1 MRLFCRGDKQHGN
14 IQSTLPKEQNT
25 CFSFYYILAFLRVY
39 WQRVQREEDFK
50 KTTSNS
56 CCFFVFCKF
65 VFCSKKKKKIGLSN
79 VSSVFTC
86 LANEVILKQRK
97 AVATRERGK
106 MDVAAKI
113 LHLQP
118 CGTEKLHRNPL
129 SLKTGHQFST
139 KNQIFLSASEL
150 RC

>member
-1 MRLFCRGDKQHGN
+1 MKRISKR
-14 IQSTLPKEQNT
+14 
-25 CFSFYYILAFLRVY
+25 LRVI
-39 WQRVQREEDFK
+39 VVVFL
-50 KTTSNS
+50 
-56 CCFFVFCKF
+56 FFANLYSAV
-65 VFCSKKKKKIGLSN
+65 KKKKKIVLSN

-129 SLKTGHQFST
+129 SLKTGH
-139 KNQIFLSASEL
+139 
-150 RC
+150 

>member
-1 MRLFCRGDKQHGN
+1 MKRISKR
-14 IQSTLPKEQNT
+14 
-25 CFSFYYILAFLRVY
+25 LRVI
-39 WQRVQREEDFK
+39 VIL
-50 KTTSNS
+50 
-56 CCFFVFCKF
+56 FFANLY
-65 VFCSKKKKKIGLSN
+65 SAIKKKIGLSN

-118 CGTEKLHRNPL
+118 CGTEKLHRNPQ
-129 SLKTGHQFST
+129 SLKTGH
-139 KNQIFLSASEL
+139 
-150 RC
+150 

>member
-1 MRLFCRGDKQHGN
+1 MKRISKR
-14 IQSTLPKEQNT
+14 
-25 CFSFYYILAFLRVY
+25 LRVI
-39 WQRVQREEDFK
+39 VVVFL
-50 KTTSNS
+50 
-56 CCFFVFCKF
+56 FFANLYSAV
-65 VFCSKKKKKIGLSN
+65 KKKKNGLSN

-129 SLKTGHQFST
+129 SLKTGH
-139 KNQIFLSASEL
+139 
-150 RC
+150 

>member
-1 MRLFCRGDKQHGN
+1 MKRISKR
-14 IQSTLPKEQNT
+14 
-25 CFSFYYILAFLRVY
+25 LRVI
-39 WQRVQREEDFK
+39 VVVFL
-50 KTTSNS
+50 
-56 CCFFVFCKF
+56 FFANLYSAV
-65 VFCSKKKKKIGLSN
+65 KKKKIGLSN

-106 MDVAAKI
+106 MLQKI

-129 SLKTGHQFST
+129 SLKTGH
-139 KNQIFLSASEL
+139 
-150 RC
+150 

>member
-1 MRLFCRGDKQHGN
+1 MKRISKR
-14 IQSTLPKEQNT
+14 
-25 CFSFYYILAFLRVY
+25 LRVI
-39 WQRVQREEDFK
+39 VVVFL
-50 KTTSNS
+50 
-56 CCFFVFCKF
+56 FFANLYSAVK
-65 VFCSKKKKKIGLSN
+65 KKKKKIGLSN

-129 SLKTGHQFST
+129 SLKTGH
-139 KNQIFLSASEL
+139 
-150 RC
+150 

>member
-1 MRLFCRGDKQHGN
+1 MGIFSQLCQRNKILVFLFTIYWRFCVYTGKG
-14 IQSTLPKEQNT
+14 
-25 CFSFYYILAFLRVY
+25 FSVKRISKRLRVI
-39 WQRVQREEDFK
+39 VVVFL
-50 KTTSNS
+50 
-56 CCFFVFCKF
+56 FFANLYSAV
-65 VFCSKKKKKIGLSN
+65 KKKKIGLSN

-129 SLKTGHQFST
+129 SLKTGH
-139 KNQIFLSASEL
+139 
-150 RC
+150 